1 VSAVP
6 PGADTSP
13 APHKAHRGRL
23 FRKYLL
29 LILSLVSVGL
39 LASGGISV
47 YFAYRENTA
56 ALASLQHE
64 KAIGASSRIEQYLR
78 HVSQQLSYAA
88 LPQID
93 AADLELRRVEFLKLL
108 RQAPEVTDI
117 SMLDATGRE
126 QIAVSR
132 LGMDVVASGKDRS
145 QEAAFVNAKPGQP
158 WYGPV
163 YFRKETEPY
172 MTVALRSG
180 GAKGP
185 VTVAELNL
193 KFIWDVV
200 SRIKIGDKGK
210 AYVVDQS
217 GLLVA
222 DPDIGLVLRKT
233 SMAELAH
240 VKAAAGVRSADEPAM
255 QSRDLAGTKVL
266 TSMAPIDPVDWQVF
280 VEQPVAEVYAKL
292 NDSILLTLG
301 LLLSGLVV
309 SALAAGALARSMV
322 RPIRT
327 LDEGAKRIGAGDLD
341 QQIVVRTGDE
351 LEGLADQFNRMSGQL
366 RESYAGLE
374 RKVEQRTAEVRE
386 ALDYQTAISEVLRV
400 IGGSPT
406 DVTPVFEAIMDS
418 AQRLFGTTIGGV
430 FHYDG
435 RMVHLV
441 ATRGWSSEALQDASR
456 LYPAPPNPAT
466 LNGRVILSCQ
476 AQTIAD
482 THADPDYDRTTVQ
495 LSQWRRMVGAPM
507 VKDGLPIGAI
517 VVAWGDPGEVPR
529 RQADLLKTFADQA
542 VIAIENVRLFNETR
556 EALERQ
562 TATAEI
568 LKVISESP
576 TDTQPVFEA
585 IVRSCQRLLGGK
597 AVALT
602 LPNGAMLESV
612 AFASDGQAHGEGGF
626 LKPWP
631 FDHASGAGAC
641 ILESRV
647 IAVADTTEGA
657 KRFARMRDLA
667 LALGYRSALFVP
679 LLRDGKALGCL
690 GILRASTGEF
700 DAKEISLAQTFADQA
715 VIAIQNVRLFNETK
729 EALEQ
734 QTATAEVLQVISNSV
749 ADTDPVFERILAST
763 ERLFECRRTAIFLA
777 PGDGKLHLAAM
788 HGASGSN
795 ATTRY
800 PRPFEQTAG
809 PMVIGERR
817 QVYFADVLNAPDVPP
832 SLRLAGQQ
840 SGNFSILMTPMVWE
854 GQGVGMITVSREP
867 NVGFNDK
874 ELGLLRTFADQAVI
888 AIQNARLFNETKEAL
903 EQQTATAEVLK
914 VISGSLSDVQPVLE
928 AVALRSR
935 LLGRADNSRVW
946 LLDGDHLRSMTG
958 LVLDDGSES
967 GRDELMPPKVSSV
980 IGRAFVERRTVHVDD
995 VAALLD
1001 SEYPDSRGIQSRHGF
1016 RTVLG
1021 VPMLRDGVSI
1031 GTIGVYRKLVQPFS
1045 AAEIRLVETFAD
1057 QAVIAIENV
1066 RLFNET
1072 KEALEQQTATAEVLK
1087 AISRTTFELDPVL
1100 DALIENATRLCK
1112 SDRGFVFIREGGEY
1126 RPTASYG
1133 ATPEQLEFMSHR
1145 HLTSTS
1151 GTLVGRA
1158 VQQRQVVQIEDAR
1171 HDPEYAWEPAFE
1183 LLGFRTMLG
1192 VPMLR
1197 EGEPIGVV
1205 AIWRDQVR
1213 PFSERDTQLV
1223 TSFADQAVIA
1233 IENVRLFREIQDKS
1247 RQLEIAN
1254 QHKSEFLA
1262 NMSHEL
1268 RTPLNAIIG
1277 FSEVLIERMFGELNE
1292 KQDDYLKDIFT
1303 SGKHLLSLI
1312 NDILDLS
1319 KIEAGR
1325 MELDV
1330 ENFDVPSALSNAMTL
1345 VRERAQRHGITLGLE
1360 VEPSIGEMRADE
1372 RKFKQILLNLLT
1384 NAVKFTPDGG
1394 RVDVRA
1400 KLVSGVLAVAVTD
1413 TGIGIAKDDQAA
1425 VFEEFKQVGRHY
1437 TNKQE
1442 GTGLGLALTKRFVE
1456 LHGGTLTLDSEPGK
1470 GSTFTFT
1477 LPSQP

>member
-1 VSAVP
+1 MSVMRPSHAVPAPAEAAAVSAALP
-6 PGADTSP
+6 SADTP
-13 APHKAHRGRL
+13 GAPHKTHRGRL

-39 LASGGISV
+39 LLSGGISV

-117 SMLDATGRE
+117 SMIDAAGRE

-185 VTVAELNL
+185 VTVAEMNL

-210 AYVVDQS
+210 AYVIDKS

-240 VKAAAGVRSADEPAM
+240 VKAAAGLRSADEPAM

-266 TSMAPIDPVDWQVF
+266 TSMAPIDPVDWKVF
-280 VEQPVAEVYAKL
+280 VEQPVAEVYEKL
-292 NDSILLTLG
+292 NASILLTAG

-351 LEGLADQFNRMSGQL
+351 LEGLADQFNRMTGQL

-400 IGGSPT
+400 ISSSPT
-406 DVTPVFEAIMDS
+406 DVQPVFEAIMES
-418 AQRLFGTTIGGV
+418 ARKLLGTGTAAV
-430 FHYDG
+430 FRYDG
-435 RMVHLV
+435 RQVYLV
-441 ATRGWSSEALQDASR
+441 ATHGWSEQALADAR
-456 LYPAPPNPAT
+456 RHYPAPPNPAMISGRAI
-466 LNGRVILSCQ
+466 LNGAL
-476 AQTIAD
+476 QTIDDAC
-482 THADPDYDRTTVQ
+482 ADPAYDPNTA
-495 LSQWRRMVGAPM
+495 LAGHWRRLIAAPM
-507 VKDGLPIGAI
+507 LKDGVPVG
-517 VVAWGDPGEVPR
+517 VVAASWPEPGETPH
-529 RQADLLKTFADQA
+529 RQRDLLKTFADQA
-542 VIAIENVRLFNETR
+542 VIAVENVRLFNETR

-568 LKVISESP
+568 LKVISASPTDVQPVLEAVAERSGLLCRAEGSRVWLPEGDHLRAMTNYGRSYESIAQAELLP
-576 TDTQPVFEA
+576 IRGGSIGGRAFVERRCVHVEDVKPLIDSEYPDVRELQVRYGVRTVLAVPMLREGVSVGVISLLRNEVRPFSQSEISLVQTFADQAVIAIENVRLFNETKEALEQQTATGEILRVISGSITDTQPVFDA
-585 IVRSCQRLLGGK
+585 IVQSCQRLFGGK
-597 AVALT
+597 AVALA
-602 LPNGAMLESV
+602 LPNAAMIESV
-612 AFASDGQAHGEGGF
+612 AFASDGLAKDAAQV
-626 LKPWP
+626 LRPWP
-631 FDHASGAGAC
+631 LDAQSGAGAC

-647 IAVADTTEGA
+647 IAVADTAEAA
-657 KRFARMRDLA
+657 KRFARMKDLA
-667 LALGYRSALFVP
+667 AAMGYHSALFVP
-679 LLRDGKALGCL
+679 LLREGKAVGCL
-690 GILRASTGEF
+690 TILRATTGEF
-700 DAKEISLAQTFADQA
+700 DTKEITLAQ
-715 VIAIQNVRLFNETK
+715 
-729 EALEQ
+729 
-734 QTATAEVLQVISNSV
+734 
-749 ADTDPVFERILAST
+749 
-763 ERLFECRRTAIFLA
+763 
-777 PGDGKLHLAAM
+777 
-788 HGASGSN
+788 
-795 ATTRY
+795 
-800 PRPFEQTAG
+800 
-809 PMVIGERR
+809 
-817 QVYFADVLNAPDVPP
+817 
-832 SLRLAGQQ
+832 
-840 SGNFSILMTPMVWE
+840 
-854 GQGVGMITVSREP
+854 
-867 NVGFNDK
+867 
-874 ELGLLRTFADQAVI
+874 
-888 AIQNARLFNETKEAL
+888 
-903 EQQTATAEVLK
+903 
-914 VISGSLSDVQPVLE
+914 
-928 AVALRSR
+928 
-935 LLGRADNSRVW
+935 
-946 LLDGDHLRSMTG
+946 
-958 LVLDDGSES
+958 
-967 GRDELMPPKVSSV
+967 
-980 IGRAFVERRTVHVDD
+980 
-995 VAALLD
+995 
-1001 SEYPDSRGIQSRHGF
+1001 
-1016 RTVLG
+1016 
-1021 VPMLRDGVSI
+1021 
-1031 GTIGVYRKLVQPFS
+1031 
-1045 AAEIRLVETFAD
+1045 TFAD

-1072 KEALEQQTATAEVLK
+1072 KEALEQQTATAEVLQV
-1087 AISRTTFELDPVL
+1087 ISSSVADTQPVFDKILRSCERLFAGDEVGIMLAGDDGQLHLGAQGGANPYLGMREQLPAPLEGSATALSIRERRVLHYTHVLTDPEVPPVL
-1100 DALIENATRLCK
+1100 RTLA
-1112 SDRGFVFIREGGEY
+1112 SGRGVDYSIAMAPMLWEGRGVGSIFVTHAPPSPFS
-1126 RPTASYG
+1126 AKD
-1133 ATPEQLEFMSHR
+1133 L
-1145 HLTSTS
+1145 
-1151 GTLVGRA
+1151 
-1158 VQQRQVVQIEDAR
+1158 
-1171 HDPEYAWEPAFE
+1171 E
-1183 LLGFRTMLG
+1183 LLKT
-1192 VPMLR
+1192 
-1197 EGEPIGVV
+1197 
-1205 AIWRDQVR
+1205 
-1213 PFSERDTQLV
+1213 
-1223 TSFADQAVIA
+1223 FADQAVIA
-1233 IENVRLFREIQDKS
+1233 IQNARLFNEIQDKS

>member
-1 VSAVP
+1 VSESQAS
-6 PGADTSP
+6 GDTSS
-13 APHKAHRGRL
+13 APHTAHRGRL

-29 LILSLVSVGL
+29 LIMSLVSVGL
-39 LASGGISV
+39 LASGGISM

-78 HVSQQLSYAA
+78 HVTQQLSYAA

-117 SMLDATGRE
+117 SMLDANGRE

-145 QEAAFVNAKPGQP
+145 QEAAFVNAKTGQP

-185 VTVAELNL
+185 VTVAEMNL

-210 AYVVDQS
+210 AYVIDRS

-233 SMAELAH
+233 SMADLVH

-255 QSRDLAGTKVL
+255 LSHDLAGTRVL

-292 NDSILLTLG
+292 NNSILLTIG
-301 LLLSGLVV
+301 LLVGGLVV

-327 LDEGAKRIGAGDLD
+327 LDEGARRIGAGDLD
-341 QQIVVRTGDE
+341 QKIVVRTGDE
-351 LEGLADQFNRMSGQL
+351 LEGLADQFNYMTGQL

-374 RKVEQRTAEVRE
+374 RKVEQRTGELTE
-386 ALDYQTAISEVLRV
+386 ALEYQTAISEVLRV
-400 IGGSPT
+400 ISSSTT
-406 DVTPVFEAIMDS
+406 DVTPVFEAIMES
-418 AQRLFGTTIGGV
+418 AMRLFGAPIAAV
-430 FHYDG
+430 FRYDG
-435 RMVHLV
+435 KLVHLV
-441 ATRGWSSEALQDASR
+441 ATRGWSAESVEDAHR
-456 LYPAPPNPAT
+456 LYPAPPNPHMSS
-466 LNGRVILSCQ
+466 GRAILSGRP
-476 AQTIAD
+476 QTIID
-482 THADPDYDRTTVQ
+482 TQADPAYDPTTAK
-495 LSQWRRMVGAPM
+495 LGHWRRMIAAPM
-507 VKDGLPIGAI
+507 LKDGSALGVITI
-517 VVAWGDPGEVPR
+517 AWPDPGETPPR
-529 RQADLLKTFADQA
+529 QTELLKTFADQA
-542 VIAIENVRLFNETR
+542 VIAIENVRL
-556 EALERQ
+556 
-562 TATAEI
+562 I
-568 LKVISESP
+568 
-576 TDTQPVFEA
+576 
-585 IVRSCQRLLGGK
+585 
-597 AVALT
+597 
-602 LPNGAMLESV
+602 
-612 AFASDGQAHGEGGF
+612 
-626 LKPWP
+626 
-631 FDHASGAGAC
+631 
-641 ILESRV
+641 
-647 IAVADTTEGA
+647 
-657 KRFARMRDLA
+657 
-667 LALGYRSALFVP
+667 
-679 LLRDGKALGCL
+679 
-690 GILRASTGEF
+690 
-700 DAKEISLAQTFADQA
+700 
-715 VIAIQNVRLFNETK
+715 NETK

-734 QTATAEVLQVISNSV
+734 QTATA
-749 ADTDPVFERILAST
+749 D
-763 ERLFECRRTAIFLA
+763 
-777 PGDGKLHLAAM
+777 
-788 HGASGSN
+788 
-795 ATTRY
+795 
-800 PRPFEQTAG
+800 
-809 PMVIGERR
+809 
-817 QVYFADVLNAPDVPP
+817 
-832 SLRLAGQQ
+832 
-840 SGNFSILMTPMVWE
+840 
-854 GQGVGMITVSREP
+854 
-867 NVGFNDK
+867 
-874 ELGLLRTFADQAVI
+874 
-888 AIQNARLFNETKEAL
+888 
-903 EQQTATAEVLK
+903 
-914 VISGSLSDVQPVLE
+914 
-928 AVALRSR
+928 
-935 LLGRADNSRVW
+935 
-946 LLDGDHLRSMTG
+946 
-958 LVLDDGSES
+958 
-967 GRDELMPPKVSSV
+967 
-980 IGRAFVERRTVHVDD
+980 
-995 VAALLD
+995 
-1001 SEYPDSRGIQSRHGF
+1001 
-1016 RTVLG
+1016 
-1021 VPMLRDGVSI
+1021 
-1031 GTIGVYRKLVQPFS
+1031 
-1045 AAEIRLVETFAD
+1045 
-1057 QAVIAIENV
+1057 
-1066 RLFNET
+1066 
-1072 KEALEQQTATAEVLK
+1072 VLK
-1087 AISRTTFELDPVL
+1087 AISRTTFELEPVL

-1112 SDRGFVFIREGGEY
+1112 ADRGFVFIRDGDEF
-1126 RPTASYG
+1126 RPTASFG
-1133 ATPEQLEFMSHR
+1133 ATPEQLEFMHRR

-1158 VQQRQVVQIEDAR
+1158 ASSRQVVQIEDAR
-1171 HDPEYAWEPAFE
+1171 HDPDYDWEPSLE

-1205 AIWRDQVR
+1205 ALWRDQVR
-1213 PFSERDTQLV
+1213 PFSERDQQLV
-1223 TSFADQAVIA
+1223 ASFADQAVIA

-1247 RQLEIAN
+1247 RQLEVAN

-1292 KQDDYLKDIFT
+1292 KQDDYLKDIHS

-1330 ENFDVPSALSNAMTL
+1330 ENFDVPSTLGNALTL
-1345 VRERAQRHGITLGLE
+1345 VRERAQRHGINLGLDIQ
-1360 VEPSIGEMRADE
+1360 PAIGEMRADE

-1400 KLVSGVLAVAVTD
+1400 RLVDGVLEVAVSD
-1413 TGIGIAKDDQAA
+1413 TGIGIAQDDQAA

-1456 LHGGTLTLDSEPGK
+1456 LHGGTLTLASEPGQ